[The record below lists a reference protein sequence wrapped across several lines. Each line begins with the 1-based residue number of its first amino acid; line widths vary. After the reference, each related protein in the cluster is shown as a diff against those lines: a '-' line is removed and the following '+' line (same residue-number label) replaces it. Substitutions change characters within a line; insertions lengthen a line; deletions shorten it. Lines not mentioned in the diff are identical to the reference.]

1 MGRAA
6 DPDTEPASAKVKAFD
21 PVYPVA
27 KAELP
32 IPVIIEAD
40 LPA

>member
-1 MGRAA
+1 VGRAA
-6 DPDTEPASAKVKAFD
+6 DPDTEPASAKGKSIY

-32 IPVIIEAD
+32 IPVIIGAD